1 MKNGKRINTWME
13 SGVTGVNDKMKN
25 GEWNFLKERMK
36 NELQKIVNNVRKD
49 ELENGINNEQN
60 GMVKST

>member
-1 MKNGKRINTWME
+1 
-13 SGVTGVNDKMKN
+13 MKN